1 MKRQI
6 TIVLAILICGII
18 GGVAAACTNVLV
30 TKGAS
35 ADGSVLITYTA
46 DSAGFYATLELYP
59 AADHA
64 PGTMILVPGKDGIP
78 QVPHTYQVLGSSGQ
92 GIMNEFQLAMAE
104 TTFGGRDE
112 LQNEEGTLMYPL
124 LMTLGLQRAKTAR
137 EAIVVMTQLV
147 EQHGYGDVGE
157 SISIADKDEA
167 WVLEIIGM
175 GKGRKGAVWVA
186 LRVPDGEISCHAN
199 QARIGTF
206 PLDDPDNCLYSD
218 NVIAF
223 AVEMGYYDSLSGKP
237 FHFAD
242 AYAPADVK
250 SKRVCEARVWSVYRR
265 AAPSLNLSADYHR
278 GVAGAESYPWSIK
291 PDSKLSTADVMAL
304 MRDHYDGTEFDMT
317 QGIDAGDYGMPRRWR
332 PLYWKLDETDEQEY
346 SWERPISTQQT
357 GFSFVTQSRNAL
369 PDPVGG
375 VVWYG
380 VDDSY
385 LTCYF
390 PLYCTIDKL
399 PQSYVVGSIERFSP
413 DSAWWMFNLVSNY
426 ANLKYSHMMPEIRA
440 VQQELES
447 TFFTLQP
454 AIERAAADLYAVN
467 PQAMQT
473 YLTDY
478 SVMQAEKVTQR
489 WQELFVHLVTKY
501 NDGYVRDENGKY
513 PNVGYPREWLQR
525 VVQERPTQFLLPNDD
540 ATATKTPPLLP
551 QSPPQMQM
559 PATISTVPEPV
570 PPQPA
575 TGIPLTRATGTQPQQ
590 ISELPPMGTIVPH
603 VVIQEDYIPEVV
615 IQEEPNDDLPAFVL
629 ADNQYLVDIRSGN
642 IALYFQ
648 NTELNVWRNQVNAAM
663 QRFQLAQKRLPD
675 SEAEF
680 VEKIIAANGIIL
692 PELCDGCVY
701 VYLPE
706 VRQMMILVTKEKP

>member
-1 MKRQI
+1 MTYRVRNFKRLVSLI
-6 TIVLAILICGII
+6 AMTALICGLFT
-18 GGVAAACTNVLV
+18 GLLATAASACTNVLV

-46 DSAGFYATLELYP
+46 DSAGFYATLEIYP

-64 PGTMILVPGKDGIP
+64 PGTMVSVPDKASIP

-104 TTFGGRDE
+104 TTFGGREE
-112 LQNEEGTLMYPL
+112 LQNEEGTFMYPL

-137 EAIVVMTQLV
+137 EAILVMTQLV

-157 SISIADKDEA
+157 SISIADQNEA
-167 WVLEIIGM
+167 WVLEIIGL
-175 GKGRKGAVWVA
+175 GKGRKGAAWVA

-206 PLDDPDNCLYSD
+206 PLNDPANCMYSD
-218 NVIAF
+218 NVIDF
-223 AVEMGYYDSLSGKP
+223 AVEMGYYDPASNKP

-242 AYAPADVK
+242 AYAPADAK

-278 GVAGAESYPWSIK
+278 GLAGAKPYPWAIR
-291 PDSKLSTADVMAL
+291 PDRKLSAADVMAL

-317 QGIDAGDYGMPRRWR
+317 QGIDAGEYGMPRRWR
-332 PLYWKLDETDEQEY
+332 PLYWKLDENDTQEY

-357 GFSFVTQSRNAL
+357 GFSFVTQSRSWL

-375 VVWYG
+375 LVWYG

-390 PLYCTIDKL
+390 PLYCAINEL
-399 PQSYVVGSIERFSP
+399 PQSYVVGSIERFSQ
-413 DSAWWMFNLVSNY
+413 DSAWWVFNFVSNY
-426 ANLKYSHMMPEIRA
+426 ANLKYSFMMPEIRA
-440 VQQELES
+440 VQQEIES
-447 TFFTLQP
+447 NFFALQP
-454 AIERAAADLYAVN
+454 AVERTAAELYATN
-467 PQAMQT
+467 PNAMQA

-478 SVMQAEKVTQR
+478 SVMQAEKVTKR
-489 WQELFVHLVTKY
+489 WQELASHLITKY

-513 PNVGYPREWLQR
+513 PNVGYPRAWLER
-525 VVQERPTQFLLPNDD
+525 VLNERPTQFLLPDD
-540 ATATKTPPLLP
+540 NGVFPNASNTPLQQTQTTITQP
-551 QSPPQMQM
+551 
-559 PATISTVPEPV
+559 TISPSETVVIVTAPDPV

-575 TGIPLTRATGTQPQQ
+575 TGLPRTQLQGYPTNATPE
-590 ISELPPMGTIVPH
+590 SEQT
-603 VVIQEDYIPEVV
+603 PEMANGFSL
-615 IQEEPNDDLPAFVL
+615 EENEL
-629 ADNQYLVDIRSGN
+629 LVDIRSKDVSQ
-642 IALYFQ
+642 YFR
-648 NTELNVWRNQVNAAM
+648 NPEINVWRNQVAAAM
-663 QRFQLAQKRLPD
+663 QKFQTTNRRAPT
-675 SEAEF
+675 SEEEF
-680 VEKIIAANGIIL
+680 IDAIIVANGIIL
-692 PELCDGCVY
+692 PELVDDCMY

-706 VRQMMILVTKEKP
+706 YGRMFILAKESDK